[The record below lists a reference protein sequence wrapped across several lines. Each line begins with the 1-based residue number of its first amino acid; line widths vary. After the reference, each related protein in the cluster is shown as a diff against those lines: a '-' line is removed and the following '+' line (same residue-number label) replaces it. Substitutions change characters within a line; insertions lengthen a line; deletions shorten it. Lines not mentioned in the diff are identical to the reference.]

1 MYRPWLPTIAA
12 FILLMGVPTGCST
25 PSTADSPPGM
35 RYSQGSLLAVEP
47 APMDKV
53 WRASRAAL
61 SSLDI
66 TELEAQ
72 GSTLAAYIDGRT
84 PDLKKVSVKM
94 RPLSGTKTE
103 LKIRIG
109 TFGDESLARLIYEK
123 IQIALAP

>member
-1 MYRPWLPTIAA
+1 
-12 FILLMGVPTGCST
+12 
-25 PSTADSPPGM
+25 M
-35 RYSQGSLLAVEP
+35 RYSQGSLLAVES

-61 SSLDI
+61 GSLDI

-94 RPLSGTKTE
+94 RPLSETKTE

-109 TFGDESLARLIYEK
+109 TFGDESLARMIYEK